1 MTYHIPVLLHE
12 CIQGLKIQPNGV
24 YVDVTFGGGGHS
36 KAILHE
42 LVNGRLIAFD
52 QDADAEQNLIDDARF
67 TLVKQNFRFMKN
79 NLKLMRCLPADGI
92 LADLGISS
100 HQIDFAERG
109 FSTRFDAP
117 LDMRMNRDQKL
128 SAYEVVNHYSE
139 EQLREIFKHYG
150 ELPDAG
156 KIARHLCN
164 VRSDG
169 PVKTTGRLCEILKP
183 FRPANKIN
191 KFWAQVFQAIRIEVN
206 DELGSLKHLLTQA
219 AEVLKPGGRL
229 VIISYHSLEDKLVK
243 QFIKHGKFEGEAEK
257 DLYGNVKLPF
267 VAVNRKPITAS
278 EQELDR
284 NSRARSASLRIAERT
299 EHNLTDK

>member
-12 CIQGLKIQPNGV
+12 CIQGLKIQPDGV
-24 YVDVTFGGGGHS
+24 FVDVTFGGGGHS
-36 KAILHE
+36 KAILNK
-42 LVNGRLIAFD
+42 LTTGRLIAFD
-52 QDADAEQNLIDDARF
+52 QDTDAEQNLIDDARF

-79 NLKLMRCLPADGI
+79 NLKLMQCLPVDGI

-128 SAYEVVNHYSE
+128 SAYEVINHNSE
-139 EQLREIFKHYG
+139 EQLKNIFKHYG

-156 KIARHLCN
+156 KIARHICN

-169 PVKTTGRLCEILKP
+169 SVKTTGRLCEILKP
-183 FRPANKIN
+183 FRPTNKIN
-191 KFWAQVFQAIRIEVN
+191 KFLAQVFQAIRIEVN
-206 DELGSLKHLLTQA
+206 DELGSLKLLLTQA
-219 AEVLKPGGRL
+219 KEVLKPGGRL

-267 VAVNRKPITAS
+267 IAVNRKPITAS
-278 EQELDR
+278 EQELER

-299 EHNLTDK
+299 ENI